1 MKQYL
6 LKTNLGHIML
16 AARDKVELLSAA
28 FGNPESVG
36 TLANDQLAT
45 YLVTRLCRKGKV
57 FIDVGA
63 HIGSILSEVR
73 RNCASVE
80 IFAIEAIPGKADNI
94 RNSFKDITVY
104 NCAVGDH
111 EGGVTFYENT
121 QKSGYSSLIKPSTA
135 DFIKELTVPLRK
147 MDDLISHEGVDVI
160 KIDVEGAELSVLQG
174 SNNIIK
180 TSNPVILFESAPGEE
195 GIKEELW
202 NYFQRHDYILLAPNR
217 LAHNDPGLGLETFLE
232 GHLYPRRTT
241 NYFAVPRERHIETR
255 NLARELLNIHTK

>member
-6 LKTNLGHIML
+6 LKTSIGHFML
-16 AARDKVELLSAA
+16 AARDKVEIVSAA
-28 FGNPESVG
+28 LLNPESVG

-45 YLVTRLCRKGKV
+45 YLITRLCGKGKV

-73 RNCASVE
+73 RNCESVE

-94 RNSFKDITVY
+94 RNSFKGVTVY

-111 EGGVTFYENT
+111 EGDVTFYENT
-121 QKSGYSSLIKPSTA
+121 QKSGYSSLLKPSNL
-135 DFIKELTVPLRK
+135 DFVNELTVPLRK
-147 MDDLISHEGVDVI
+147 LDNLISHQGVDVI

-174 SNNIIK
+174 SNSIIK

-195 GIKEELW
+195 SIKKDLW
-202 NYFQRHDYILLAPNR
+202 SYFHSHDYILLAPNR
-217 LAHNDPGLGLETFLE
+217 LAHNDTGLGLESFLDA
-232 GHLYPRRTT
+232 HLYPRRTT
-241 NYFAVPRERHIETR
+241 NYFAVPKERQIATR
-255 NLARELLNIHTK
+255 NQARELLNIHTK